1 MLSFQKSFLRYKM
14 IKYYYFLL
22 IRCLN
27 ICSNCIQVLVEFD
40 VISEEQ
46 LKFAIHAI
54 DHVVAAVSLE
64 FLNSGFVRNITAYR
78 TGQNCWVH

>member
-1 MLSFQKSFLRYKM
+1 M
-14 IKYYYFLL
+14 
-22 IRCLN
+22 
-27 ICSNCIQVLVEFD
+27 CSNCIKVLVEFD

-64 FLNSGFVRNITAYR
+64 FLNSVLSETSQPIEQNRIAWSTKGHGTAKTIGGF
-78 TGQNCWVH
+78 